1 MSQYFAYC
9 RKSTESEEKQVLS
22 IESQVKEL
30 GQLCDKLG
38 IVPTEV
44 FTESKSAKGPG
55 RPIFNDLMKRAYSGG
70 VKGILCWK
78 LDRLARN
85 PIDGSAL
92 VWALDQDKI
101 TEIVTPH
108 GTFRNNSNDKFLMQ
122 IEFGMAKKYVD
133 DLSDNVKRGNRAKLE
148 MGWLPCRPPLGYL
161 NEPKERTIVPDPERF
176 PLIQQ
181 MWQLLLQGVRPPAIL
196 RRANDD
202 WGLRTRK
209 SRCKGG
215 SPLSRS
221 GLYALLSNPFYYG
234 LIETKAG
241 VFQGKHQPMITE
253 EQFWSAQ
260 SILGNQGRPRPKTRK
275 FAYTGM
281 IRCGSCGGMITAEE
295 KVNRHG
301 SHYVYYHC
309 TKKDRKNPCR
319 EPYLNARDIEQQI
332 SEFLARIHVP
342 ERLLQFGLEF
352 LAKAAEEAKDVEKV
366 TRSSLEKALEGTR
379 SQLANLNKMRLRD
392 LLSDEEYLTEK
403 QQMLGE
409 KIRIERALHE
419 SSDRHEHATR
429 SAADLLTFANRA
441 VSAFQMGTLEEK
453 RALLANIGSNLTLSG
468 KKLLIEATKPFV
480 ILEDGLRSFAGA
492 GGPFEPP
499 QSGFN
504 EGQNN
509 ELSATTSQ
517 WWAQVD
523 DVRTFFLNDLR
534 YPQG

>member
-1 MSQYFAYC
+1 M
-9 RKSTESEEKQVLS
+9 
-22 IESQVKEL
+22 
-30 GQLCDKLG
+30 
-38 IVPTEV
+38 
-44 FTESKSAKGPG
+44 
-55 RPIFNDLMKRAYSGG
+55 
-70 VKGILCWK
+70 
-78 LDRLARN
+78 
-85 PIDGSAL
+85 
-92 VWALDQDKI
+92 
-101 TEIVTPH
+101 
-108 GTFRNNSNDKFLMQ
+108 
-122 IEFGMAKKYVD
+122 
-133 DLSDNVKRGNRAKLE
+133 
-148 MGWLPCRPPLGYL
+148 
-161 NEPKERTIVPDPERF
+161 
-176 PLIQQ
+176 
-181 MWQLLLQGVRPPAIL
+181 
-196 RRANDD
+196 
-202 WGLRTRK
+202 
-209 SRCKGG
+209 
-215 SPLSRS
+215 SRS

-352 LAKAAEEAKDVEKV
+352 LAKEAEEAKDVEKV
-366 TRSSLEKALEGTR
+366 TRSSLEKALGGTR
-379 SQLANLNKMRLRD
+379 SKLANLNQMRLRD

-403 QQMLGE
+403 QQMLVE
-409 KIRIERALHE
+409 KIRLERALHE

-468 KKLLIEATKPFV
+468 KKLLIEAAKPFV
-480 ILEDGLRSFAGA
+480 ILEDGLRSLDGA

-499 QSGFN
+499 KSGFN
-504 EGQNN
+504 EGQNKA
-509 ELSATTSQ
+509 LTSLTSQ

-523 DVRTFFLNDLR
+523 DVRTFFLNDFR
-534 YPQG
+534 YPQS